1 MQIEKL
7 REKFENAL
15 SAEDITDGEIE
26 ELNDGFLE
34 LKGKSKKELKEKLLD
49 YINAS
54 LKENSPY
61 SIDSIEKL
69 DIFNIEPYVLNLLH
83 NYTDIYEY
91 TNETYAMPPSIIP
104 YLRSIM
110 IYAINLEKSM
120 IERLK
125 RELKG
130 TSLKDEYRR
139 ISLEYAAT
147 RLSIELQ
154 ILEVQQV
161 SDKLDYIYEEINEML
176 AEGEITDE
184 EHHRRNKNLDN
195 HALYITIASYC
206 TYLQIEQSELILK
219 ATRKK
224 LQGIPLT
231 EEEKLKLDAYDKM
244 VKWQQAESNIYQAE
258 ALFDAGKISEEEM
271 QDIVSEGLMSQ
282 FEVESTIAE
291 ETLEYYKTK
300 IKGGNNDD

>member
-49 YINAS
+49 YINDL

-69 DIFNIEPYVLNLLH
+69 DIFSIEPYVLNLLH
-83 NYTDIYEY
+83 NYTDIYDY
-91 TNETYAMPPSIIP
+91 TNENYAMPPSIIP

-147 RLSIELQ
+147 RLSIELK

-161 SDKLDYIYEEINEML
+161 SDKIDYIYEEIN
-176 AEGEITDE
+176 
-184 EHHRRNKNLDN
+184 
-195 HALYITIASYC
+195 
-206 TYLQIEQSELILK
+206 
-219 ATRKK
+219 
-224 LQGIPLT
+224 
-231 EEEKLKLDAYDKM
+231 
-244 VKWQQAESNIYQAE
+244 
-258 ALFDAGKISEEEM
+258 
-271 QDIVSEGLMSQ
+271 
-282 FEVESTIAE
+282 
-291 ETLEYYKTK
+291 
-300 IKGGNNDD
+300 

>member
-1 MQIEKL
+1 MQTEKL

-49 YINAS
+49 YINDL

-83 NYTDIYEY
+83 NYTDIYDY
-91 TNETYAMPPSIIP
+91 TNENYTMQPSIIP

-120 IERLK
+120 IKRLK

-139 ISLEYAAT
+139 ISLEYAVT
-147 RLSIELQ
+147 RLSIELK

-161 SDKLDYIYEEINEML
+161 SDKIDYIYEEINEML
-176 AEGEITDE
+176 AEGEITGE
-184 EHHRRNKNLDN
+184 EHHIRNKNLEN
-195 HALYITIASYC
+195 HALYITAASYC

-219 ATRKK
+219 ASRKK

-231 EEEKLKLDAYDKM
+231 EEEELNLDAYEKM
-244 VKWQQAESNIYQAE
+244 VLWQQAESNIYQAK
-258 ALFDAGKISEEEM
+258 ALFDAGKISEKEM
-271 QDIVSEGLMSQ
+271 QNIVSEGLVSQ
-282 FEVESTIAE
+282 FEVESSIAE
-291 ETLEYYKTK
+291 KTLEYYKTK
-300 IKGGNNDD
+300 IKGEKL